1 MIIFENK
8 IESSF
13 QAVDDVV
20 EDILKKI
27 KIKFQ
32 FMSTRFLFNIEFM
45 LREILNNAVEHGNH
59 FDLNKKV
66 ACLIEYKVPIMYF
79 SIKDEGPGINPNDLL
94 VETHDPKSLLR
105 ERNRGHQTIIEM
117 DFDIKIKGS
126 EVNILLNLNQEVP
139 IWKNNN

>member
-1 MIIFENK
+1 MIVFEKK

-13 QAVDDVV
+13 QAVDDAVY
-20 EDILKKI
+20 DILNRI
-27 KIKFQ
+27 KTKFQ

-59 FDLNKKV
+59 FDPNKKV
-66 ACLIEYKVPIMYF
+66 SCKIEYKVPVMTF
-79 SIKDEGPGINPNDLL
+79 FIKDEGLGIDPTDLQMKK
-94 VETHDPKSLLR
+94 HDPKSLLR
-105 ERNRGHQTIIEM
+105 ERNRGHQAIIDM
-117 DFDIKIKGS
+117 DFDIAINGN